1 MTSSDDAQAALLQ
14 LSDELAVARAA
25 ELARAGDP
33 EGALAVLAAAPGPAT
48 VARLDLTARI
58 HAQLGNYDAA
68 DAAWRRAA
76 ELNGGDA
83 FRAERD
89 RVAAERSGRARRPR
103 RALWPALAA
112 LVAAALVAAAVV
124 VAFGAPAP
132 DPAGAPGRAG
142 ELSDLQAQ
150 QSEIMQ
156 RLDRI
161 EGAVAPRDV
170 LGPVQA
176 DLAGP
181 PGYLVRADGDALVV
195 ALPSS
200 PFGGTGAQLS
210 PEGDAAM
217 AELGRRLAPHADRID
232 VRVVGHTDDT
242 QLRPGAEFADNE
254 SLALAR
260 GLAAARRLA
269 AATGQP
275 LESIAIATAGPDR
288 APFPN
293 TSPDSRTSN
302 RTVTIQVTPGPTVA
316 D

>member
-1 MTSSDDAQAALLQ
+1 MTASDDARAPLQ
-14 LSDELAVARAA
+14 QLTDELAVARAA
-25 ELARAGDP
+25 ELARAGDRD
-33 EGALAVLAAAPGPAT
+33 GALAALAAAPGPAT
-48 VARLDLTARI
+48 VARLDLTARV

-76 ELNGGDA
+76 ELGGGDA
-83 FRAERD
+83 FRAERA
-89 RVAAERSGRARRPR
+89 RVAEERSGRARPR
-103 RALWPALAA
+103 RRLWPALAA

-124 VAFGAPAP
+124 VAFARPSP
-132 DPAGAPGRAG
+132 DPAGGGNRAG
-142 ELSDLQAQ
+142 ELSDIQAQ
-150 QSEIMQ
+150 QGEIMR

-161 EGAVAPRDV
+161 EGAVAPRDD
-170 LGPVQA
+170 LGPVEA
-176 DLAGP
+176 DLSSL

-195 ALPSS
+195 AFPGS

-210 PEGDAAM
+210 PEGDAAI
-217 AELGRRLAPHADRID
+217 AELGRRLAPHIDRIA

-242 QLRPGAEFADNE
+242 RLLPGAEFADNE

-260 GLAAARRLA
+260 ALAAARRLA
-269 AATGQP
+269 RATGQP
-275 LESIAIATAGPDR
+275 LESIAVATAGPDR

-302 RTVTIQVTPGPTVA
+302 RTVTIQVTPGPTAA